1 MPARRMSQRL
11 PSLAGNGSQLTG
23 EGARGPLG
31 LVTRP
36 RVCDVGSGACG
47 GDGGGWGW
55 DAEGV
60 TCKAPAQTALVLGA
74 GLCREGQKP
83 GREGP
88 SLPWRPLAQGG
99 VVPSGPCLGGPQA
112 EEEKQPLRELRM
124 GL

>member
-1 MPARRMSQRL
+1 MSQRL

-23 EGARGPLG
+23 EGARDPWGSSHGHVSVARAQVLVVGTGRVGLG
-31 LVTRP
+31 R
-36 RVCDVGSGACG
+36 RG
-47 GDGGGWGW
+47 GHLQS
-55 DAEGV
+55 
-60 TCKAPAQTALVLGA
+60 PPPPPQTALVLGA

-99 VVPSGPCLGGPQA
+99 VVPGGPCLGGPQA